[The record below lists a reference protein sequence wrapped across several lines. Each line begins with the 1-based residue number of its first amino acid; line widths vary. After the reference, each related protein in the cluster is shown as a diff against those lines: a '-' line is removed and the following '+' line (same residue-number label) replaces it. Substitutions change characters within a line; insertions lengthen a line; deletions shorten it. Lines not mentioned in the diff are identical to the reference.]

1 MVNMTM
7 AIPDELHSKMRKH
20 PEIKWAEVARQT
32 FQKKIN
38 ILESEKD
45 PWRLYAYKR
54 WAKEGEDA
62 EKLFKF

>member
-7 AIPDELHSKMRKH
+7 AIPEELHSKMKKY
-20 PEIKWAEVARQT
+20 PEVKWTEVARKAFEKTVQ
-32 FQKKIN
+32 

-54 WAKEGEDA
+54 WAEEGEDA